1 MSRTGN
7 WDWHEDLPLEAQQR
21 REVFARFGLAMYHSQ
36 CLEHQLGLMLA
47 SMFNRQFLEV
57 PPEDRDAFYDRKL
70 SKTLG
75 QMVRA
80 LKNTISVPPT
90 LEDRLN
96 KAVDF
101 RNWLAHRYF
110 RERAREILSLRER
123 EHMISE
129 LQGQADFLQALDKE
143 FTEIMEK
150 WMERL
155 GVSTEDIHEEMRI
168 FLREKEK
175 DSAQT

>member
-1 MSRTGN
+1 MSRSEN
-7 WDWHEDLPLEAQQR
+7 FAWHEDLPLEAQQR
-21 REVFARFGLAMYHSQ
+21 REVFARFGLAMYHAQ
-36 CLEHQLGLMLA
+36 CLERQLGLMLA
-47 SMFNRQFLEV
+47 SMFNRQFLEA
-57 PPEDRDAFYDRKL
+57 PPEDRDAFYDREL

-80 LKNTISVPPT
+80 LKNTISIPPT
-90 LEDRLN
+90 LEDRLK
-96 KAVDF
+96 KAVDI

-110 RERAREILSLRER
+110 REREREILSLRER

-129 LQGQADFLQALDKE
+129 LQEQADFLQALDRE

-155 GVSTEDIHEEMRI
+155 GVSKEDIHEEMRI
-168 FLREKEK
+168 FLREKN
-175 DSAQT
+175 SMQA